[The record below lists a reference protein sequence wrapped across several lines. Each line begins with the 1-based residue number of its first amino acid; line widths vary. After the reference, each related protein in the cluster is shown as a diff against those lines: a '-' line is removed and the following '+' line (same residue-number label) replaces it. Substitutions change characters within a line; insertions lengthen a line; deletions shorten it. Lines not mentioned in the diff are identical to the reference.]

1 MLKQTT
7 ITRENAVVDVVSDT
21 RGTALYESLYK
32 RRLYEIYPEAGA
44 FASALMAI
52 TPTKDTPEARAL
64 YEEKAAEL
72 IIRDELGSRF
82 HSRINHF
89 ALVASH
95 IAGTDGTLWNGKA
108 PMSNADLKIAFEDY
122 LGGEFDD
129 GLWNDLANA
138 IIEMNRAPAEAPVG
152 ELASAAES

>member
-1 MLKQTT
+1 MLITKT
-7 ITRENAVVDVVSDT
+7 ITRDGITVIVVSDT

-32 RRLYEIYPEAGA
+32 RRLYEIYPEAGS
-44 FASALMAI
+44 FAAALAAI
-52 TPTKDTPEARAL
+52 TPTKDTQEARAI

-95 IAGTDGTLWNGKA
+95 IQSTEGSLWGGQP
-108 PMSNADLKIAFEDY
+108 PMGGNNLKLAFEDY
-122 LGGEFDD
+122 LHEEFDE
-129 GLWNDLANA
+129 GLWYDLANA
-138 IIEMNRAPAEAPVG
+138 VVEMNLAPPSASLG
-152 ELASAAES
+152 ELASVVES

>member
-1 MLKQTT
+1 MLKSKT
-7 ITRENAVVDVVSDT
+7 ITRDGKSVVVASDT

-44 FASALMAI
+44 FAQKLSAI
-52 TPTKDTPEARAL
+52 TPTKDTPEARKI

-72 IIRDELGSRF
+72 IIHDELGSRF

-95 IAGTDGTLWNGKA
+95 IISSAGAVCEFDA
-108 PMSNADLKIAFEDY
+108 PMDNDHLKMAFESY
-122 LGGEFDD
+122 LAEEFDD

-138 IIEMNRAPAEAPVG
+138 VIEMNKVTSESSAG
-152 ELASAAES
+152 ELVSAAES